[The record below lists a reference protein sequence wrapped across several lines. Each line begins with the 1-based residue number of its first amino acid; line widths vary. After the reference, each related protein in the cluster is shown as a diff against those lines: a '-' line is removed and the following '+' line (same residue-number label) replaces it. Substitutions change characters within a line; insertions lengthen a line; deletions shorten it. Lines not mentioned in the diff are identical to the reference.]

1 MEAQAFL
8 NGSARSF
15 EYLPLDTRRAIVV
28 KNEIPSTQTGAG
40 SVEGIFG
47 VT

>member
-1 MEAQAFL
+1 MPGDVL
-8 NGSARSF
+8 RIYS
-15 EYLPLDTRRAIVV
+15 LDTHRAIVV
-28 KNEIPSTQTGAG
+28 ENEIPSTQTGAG